1 MARPSLAKAS
11 RVDTVTINV
20 QIRKDARVTYTAEMV
35 LAVLKA
41 REQDEDINIII
52 YPGGTAEV
60 VATE

>member
-1 MARPSLAKAS
+1 M
-11 RVDTVTINV
+11 TINV
-20 QIRKDARVTYTAEMV
+20 QVRKDARVTYTAEMV